1 MTMTL
6 KKIRW
11 ASFLG
16 PHPPLPFDVS
26 FNVIEDERVT
36 ARLGA
41 HRCLLATCSPVFRTE
56 FFGLLAENEK
66 VIEIKETSQHAFY
79 FLLNY
84 IYGASL
90 EPTADMGALQLFE
103 ILNLAERYDMARLK
117 AEVTECL
124 EQLRMKEEDVLGV
137 ARVAEAFSH
146 FEAVSGAVLASCSR
160 LLKDVIVSDTV
171 REEFCHTRLQYPE
184 DSQLVD
190 DLLQRVEEQVEEDDE
205 DIGDII
211 KDLFESEPSAKTVIP
226 KEVPT
231 NLYNVSWVDLLEPGS
246 GIPPDV
252 RFRIIGTPSE
262 TSGGECRELG
272 EVFAHRYLLAAASQA
287 FNKIFFGDDSSESEA
302 PSGYTELATEEAV
315 VAEDLRE
322 EAGMHTVD
330 VQCSSMSAFKVM
342 IEYMYGKY
350 PTLRG
355 AEEIC
360 EIFEIIDLAERFLVT
375 GLEEEYRTAMFLY
388 FREKPRWSSHF
399 Y

>member
-1 MTMTL
+1 MSDFCRTQ
-6 KKIRW
+6 
-11 ASFLG
+11 SVVD
-16 PHPPLPFDVS
+16 PLLP
-26 FNVIEDERVT
+26 
-36 ARLGA
+36 
-41 HRCLLATCSPVFRTE
+41 
-56 FFGLLAENEK
+56 
-66 VIEIKETSQHAFY
+66 
-79 FLLNY
+79 
-84 IYGASL
+84 
-90 EPTADMGALQLFE
+90 
-103 ILNLAERYDMARLK
+103 
-117 AEVTECL
+117 
-124 EQLRMKEEDVLGV
+124 
-137 ARVAEAFSH
+137 
-146 FEAVSGAVLASCSR
+146 
-160 LLKDVIVSDTV
+160 
-171 REEFCHTRLQYPE
+171 RLQYPE

-190 DLLQRVEEQVEEDDE
+190 ELLLRVEEKVEEDDE

-211 KDLFESEPSAKTVIP
+211 KDLFESEPTAKPVIRKP
-226 KEVPT
+226 APT
-231 NLYNVSWVDLLEPGS
+231 NLYNVSWVDFLEPGS

-272 EVFAHRYLLAAASQA
+272 EVFAHRYFLAAASQA
-287 FNKIFFGDDSSESEA
+287 FSKIFFGDIGESEA
-302 PSGYTELATEEAV
+302 SGGYTEQATEEAV
-315 VAEDLRE
+315 AAEDLRE
-322 EAGMHTVD
+322 VAGMHTVD